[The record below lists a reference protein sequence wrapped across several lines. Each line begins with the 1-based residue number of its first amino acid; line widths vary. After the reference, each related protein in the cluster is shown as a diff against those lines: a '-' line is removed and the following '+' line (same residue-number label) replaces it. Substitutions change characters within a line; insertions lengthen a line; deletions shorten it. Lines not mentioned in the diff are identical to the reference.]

1 MPSCQRRINHHGRFH
16 PYQGCHR
23 LPGMMFF
30 SEGGTEDDESL
41 RSAFLENKAS
51 VCELDKDYIIHMDVP
66 GVKAQQVS
74 IEEKDGEVEITAIRL
89 TQDGDIAKTYQEIL
103 FVDPKKADF
112 ANTKAVLSN
121 GVLTVAVPK
130 IVEDIIEV
138 TINTDDSPLPVV
150 NENIFQYSMDL
161 PGVPSSTIQVKIHND
176 KLLVSGERKLGD
188 RDIPIRRSVEISS
201 SVETSQARAFLQHG
215 VFTLVAPKK
224 EGIEAGVKT
233 ESVLRTIVVEDQSM
247 IPSFDS
253 LNLRSN
259 KKDEIQEK
267 SVEDEDWDTVMDED
281 QKNEK
286 NQGTLKNND

>member
-23 LPGMMFF
+23 LSEMLFF
-30 SEGGTEDDESL
+30 SEGGTEYDESL
-41 RSAFLENKAS
+41 RSALFENKAS
-51 VCELDKDYIIHMDVP
+51 VCELEKDYIIHMDVP

-89 TQDGDIAKTYQEIL
+89 TQDRDVAKTYQEIL

-112 ANTKAVLSN
+112 ANTKAALSN
-121 GVLTVAVPK
+121 GVLTFAVPK
-130 IVEDIIEV
+130 IVEDIIEL
-138 TINTDDSPLPVV
+138 TINTDDSHLPVV
-150 NENIFQYSMDL
+150 KENIFQFSMDL

-176 KLLVSGERKLGD
+176 KLLVSGERKIGD

-224 EGIEAGVKT
+224 EGIEAGMKT
-233 ESVLRTIVVEDQSM
+233 ENVLRSIVVEDQSI
-247 IPSFDS
+247 IPSVDG
-253 LNLRSN
+253 LNLN
-259 KKDEIQEK
+259 GDKKDEIPKK
-267 SVEDEDWDTVMDED
+267 SVKYEDWDTAMEED
-281 QKNEK
+281 QNNEK
-286 NQGTLKNND
+286 KQGTLKNND